1 MAMKPRRFNGGGSVS
16 GSEGSRVNIGAAGF
30 QTPPSD
36 ADTTTGNPD
45 SNMGPRIE
53 EANKPKP
60 IPKDDFDR
68 TKGREPK
75 PKKMRG
81 GGMVKKPKK
90 MRGGGMVKKPV
101 QKMRGGGMVKKK

>member
-1 MAMKPRRFNGGGSVS
+1 MAMKPRRFSEGGSV
-16 GSEGSRVNIGAAGF
+16 VYLGAAGF

-45 SNMGPRIE
+45 SNMGPRIKK
-53 EANKPKP
+53 ANKPKP

-68 TKGREPK
+68 TKGPEP
-75 PKKMRG
+75 
-81 GGMVKKPKK
+81 KPKK